1 MLKELPPAD
10 RPEVVKVSFRLPK
23 GFASVL
29 DFAAYVL
36 GAGTGP
42 SKVAEMAL
50 EKVLEP
56 HR

>member
-1 MLKELPPAD
+1 MLKGLPAVD
-10 RPEVVKVSFRLPK
+10 RPEVVKVSLRLPK

-36 GAGTGP
+36 GAGSGP
-42 SKVAEMAL
+42 SRVAEMAL

-56 HR
+56 RQ